1 MHFKIYQLNI
11 ILLCIGFFMHS
22 SANAQTKLSDEQTKA
37 TFELFWG
44 AGSEL
49 TITSEDKEKA
59 AYFLNELIEGTCD
72 MSIVQGM
79 SNFNGTLLSACKG
92 IYSGYNGCTDAGRN
106 GRYSETIRKEI
117 ARKQKS
123 MFEIRKQTG
132 EW

>member
-1 MHFKIYQLNI
+1 MTLKFNHLNI
-11 ILLCIGFFMHS
+11 VLFCLGLFMHS

-37 TFELFWG
+37 TFELFW
-44 AGSEL
+44 ASGSDL
-49 TITSEDKEKA
+49 SITDEDKEKA

-79 SNFNGTLLSACKG
+79 SNFNGTLLSACNS
-92 IYSGYNGCTDAGRN
+92 IYTGYNGCTDAGRK